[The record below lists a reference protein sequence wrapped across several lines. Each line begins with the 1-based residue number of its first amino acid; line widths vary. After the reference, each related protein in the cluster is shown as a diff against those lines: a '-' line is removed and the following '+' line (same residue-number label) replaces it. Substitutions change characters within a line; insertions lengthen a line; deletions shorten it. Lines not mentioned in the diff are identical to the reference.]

1 MRNTILLYPI
11 LLTQLA
17 SAQDLRDCTAFS
29 SNGVAA
35 SQYQYYRF
43 YDFRQM
49 KSAGHGHS
57 NTKGLQSKVVSD
69 SSWKNDWYIRDYPR
83 KSPGGYSI
91 PVNFIPERVFISTFP
106 YFPTRKTAAQQTTAN
121 ATDPSTN
128 STSHLSLNTA
138 RIDSETQDSGEILFK
153 EFNISYA
160 SLRVYSRVHGAPGA
174 VAGIFTYLND
184 TQESDIEIFTRA
196 PSTFIQ
202 YSNQPASSGEPDWAP
217 IPGATVNV
225 SLSSGQVYTD
235 WHVQRLDWTPE
246 RSVFFVDGEMMNQTD
261 LHVPVPSPPSG
272 FYVDMWSANS
282 TWSGSM
288 EVGRNA
294 TLDVLWIEM
303 LFNTTQ
309 GIQKSGASRVCAVSE
324 GKVAAVQQS
333 SAVTV
338 VWPLRMGW
346 VALMVSIYL
355 LA

>member
-1 MRNTILLYPI
+1 
-11 LLTQLA
+11 
-17 SAQDLRDCTAFS
+17 
-29 SNGVAA
+29 NGVAA

-184 TQESDIEIFTRA
+184 TQESDIEVFTRA

-202 YSNQPASSGEPDWAP
+202 YSNQPASSGEPDWTP

-225 SLSSGQVYTD
+225 SLSSGQVKKD
-235 WHVQRLDWTPE
+235 RVNSLIPVGLPDQLLLENGDLKLLKVPNVAREVKSPRGQPKEGIRQDCLDELTVILAKPFAE
-246 RSVFFVDGEMMNQTD
+246 YEA
-261 LHVPVPSPPSG
+261 SG
-272 FYVDMWSANS
+272 D
-282 TWSGSM
+282 TL
-288 EVGRNA
+288 EVGIDVS
-294 TLDVLWIEM
+294 TLVVDHE
-303 LFNTTQ
+303 
-309 GIQKSGASRVCAVSE
+309 S
-324 GKVAAVQQS
+324 KV
-333 SAVTV
+333 
-338 VWPLRMGW
+338 
-346 VALMVSIYL
+346 
-355 LA
+355 